1 MLFDVRAVQWL
12 FHAHGPLI
20 SAWRCTW
27 TRSSSRAVRRRV
39 VVSYIVIHRHNKS
52 RRRHDRSNRARVR
65 TLATSTHHP
74 SSRSLPPK
82 SLHMR
87 RMFENSSRSF
97 PKKPRRFE
105 RFERL
110 GRVGA
115 TPREIV
121 RRFPRL
127 RHLTEPAASS
137 RSSLGGLFRSSDG
150 TSGAG
155 CGEDAS
161 GDGDAA
167 RRREGRGDDAHSA
180 ALSSSLPRRST
191 TSGRAASRGWASSRA
206 IDIRDSAR
214 WVSAKSPNSSYTFR
228 IWRDKRMRSSY
239 STKTVV

>member
-1 MLFDVRAVQWL
+1 M
-12 FHAHGPLI
+12 I

-39 VVSYIVIHRHNKS
+39 VVSYIVIHRHNSS
-52 RRRHDRSNRARVR
+52 RRRHDRSNRARAR

-105 RFERL
+105 RL
-110 GRVGA
+110 GGVGA

-121 RRFPRL
+121 RRFLRL
-127 RHLTEPAASS
+127 RHLPEPAASS
-137 RSSLGGLFRSSDG
+137 RSSLRSPFRSSDG
-150 TSGAG
+150 TRGAG

-167 RRREGRGDDAHSA
+167 RRREGRGDNAHSA
-180 ALSSSLPRRST
+180 ASSSSLLRRST
-191 TSGRAASRGWASSRA
+191 TSGRAASRGGASSRA
-206 IDIRDSAR
+206 INIRYSAR
-214 WVSAKSPNSSYTFR
+214 WVPSKSPNSSYTCR
-228 IWRDKRMRSSY
+228 IWRDKRMRSS
-239 STKTVV
+239 